1 MCSPATEGCFSPGRT
16 DNELVR
22 TADGWRL
29 HRADLHVTWAQ
40 GSPPALPPEFTGL
53 S

>member
-1 MCSPATEGCFSPGRT
+1 MCSPATGPVSLRGRT

-40 GSPPALPPEFTGL
+40 GSPSALPPEFTGL